1 MKQENSTSA
10 DRNDLPAADASDS
23 FSTATDR
30 RSFLGLAGAGVA
42 GATLAGLLPTGVAAA
57 SEYDDQYGTVIDV
70 VEAGAD
76 NTGSEPIDDLLVE
89 LRGDDTLLVFPP
101 GRYLMT
107 EQFRYT
113 GFENF
118 GLVGED
124 ATIVP
129 GTIEA
134 VDGNVVTEG
143 TFGGAARLFRLG
155 VIYSPGRDLRF
166 EGFDFDFTAES
177 SGLRAVEAYVSDGM
191 QVRDIDILGEHDTG
205 TFGPA
210 LFCVT
215 DDDGIGTVEGFR
227 APDGGAFSENTVGD
241 IDVGPTGMLVSA
253 SHTGKLWVRDCE
265 LGEFPDNGLYV
276 SGADGRVVVE
286 GGVYRNSN
294 VANIRLAG
302 DYSYVRNATVV
313 VDDRREGHNQRGIR
327 LDAGEHLWVYNTDVR
342 LPEPNG
348 NAITVLNETDSARI
362 QETSITIGDRA
373 NHGVVINPYAGA
385 VDVLDTDIEIN
396 GGGHALQIRGLNA
409 ADDERVLVRRT
420 TVDGDASGASGRNA
434 IRCERANCEFDDLT
448 VDQPGPDYRRAIEIH
463 GENCEIT
470 GGTYVSAHHPIVDV
484 VGTEVADVT
493 ARSYDGYEALKLLES
508 SDDATIVDNEL
519 YGGYLDKGATD
530 LTMSENSFPEW

>member
-1 MKQENSTSA
+1 MKQENGTSV
-10 DRNDLPAADASDS
+10 DRRGSATEGASDS
-23 FSTATDR
+23 SSTVRNR
-30 RSFLGLAGAGVA
+30 RTFLGLAGVGIAGSL
-42 GATLAGLLPTGVAAA
+42 LAGSVPSSAAAA

-129 GTIEA
+129 GTVEA
-134 VDGNVVTEG
+134 VDDNVVTEG

-166 EGFDFDFTAES
+166 EGFDFDFTAEN

-191 QVRDIDILGEHDTG
+191 QVRDIDVLGQHDTG

-253 SHTGKLWVRDCE
+253 SHSGKLWVRDCE

-327 LDAGEHLWVYNTDVR
+327 LDEGEHLWVYNTDVR
-342 LPEPNG
+342 LSEPNG
-348 NAITVLNETDSARI
+348 HAITVLNETDSARI

-373 NHGVVINPYAGA
+373 NHGIVINPYAGA

-396 GGGHALQIRGLNA
+396 GGGHALQIQGEN
-409 ADDERVLVRRT
+409 ADDERVLVRRAT
-420 TVDGDASGASGRNA
+420 IDGDASGASGRNA
-434 IRCERANCEFDDLT
+434 IRCERANCEFDDLI

-463 GENCEIT
+463 GENCELT
-470 GGTYVSAHHPIVDV
+470 GGTYVSTHHPIIDV
-484 VGTEVADVT
+484 AGAEVSDVT
-493 ARSYDGYEALKLLES
+493 ARSYDGFEALKLLDS

-519 YGGYLDKGATD
+519 YGGYLDKGATS

>member
-10 DRNDLPAADASDS
+10 DQYDLPAADVSDS
-23 FSTATDR
+23 SSAATNR
-30 RSFLGLAGAGVA
+30 RTFLGLAGAGVA
-42 GATLAGLLPTGVAAA
+42 GATLASLIPSGVAAA
-57 SEYDDQYGTVIDV
+57 SEYDDQYETVIDV

-118 GLVGED
+118 GLVGDD

-129 GTIEA
+129 GSIEA

-143 TFGGAARLFRLG
+143 TFDGAARLFRLG
-155 VIYSPGRDLRF
+155 VIYSPGQDLRF

-191 QVRDIDILGEHDTG
+191 QVRDIDVLGQHDTG

-215 DDDGIGTVEGFR
+215 DDDGVGTVEGFR

-241 IDVGPTGMLVSA
+241 IDVGPTGMLISS
-253 SHTGKLWVRDCE
+253 SHAGKLWVRDCE

-327 LDAGEHLWVYNTDVR
+327 LDEGEHLWVYNTDIR
-342 LPEPNG
+342 LSEPNG
-348 NAITVLNETDSARI
+348 HAITVMNESDSARI
-362 QETSITIGDRA
+362 QESTVTIGDRA
-373 NHGVVINPYAGA
+373 NHGIVINPYAGA

-396 GGGHALQIRGLNA
+396 GGGHALQIQGEN

-420 TVDGDASGASGRNA
+420 TVTGDASGASGRNA

-463 GENCEIT
+463 GENCELT
-470 GGTYVSAHHPIVDV
+470 GGTYVSTHHPIVDV

-493 ARSYDGYEALKLLES
+493 ARSYDGYQALKLLES
-508 SDDATIVDNEL
+508 SDGATIVDNEL
-519 YGGYLDKGATD
+519 YGGYLDKGATN
-530 LTMSENSFPEW
+530 LTMSGNSFPDW